1 MANGLTIVALGG
13 NAILRKGERGTVEEQ
28 IAHATEAMAHL
39 APLAAE
45 GSPLLVTHGNGPT
58 VGNLLLRSEAAREI
72 LPPVP
77 LYLCDAE
84 SQGEIG
90 FLLQTALANVFRRR
104 GISRQVVTL
113 LTHVVID
120 KRDPAFVAPTKPI
133 GPFYTSEEAER
144 FRVERGWILREDA
157 HRGWRRVVPSPAPMR
172 IVETGAIGRLAWE
185 GIVVICAGG
194 GGIPVTEREDGTWEG
209 VDAVVDKDS
218 ASALLG
224 KQIGAERLIVLTT
237 ADRVYLHFDS
247 PEQRP
252 IQKMTAAEA
261 RQWMKDGHFA
271 PGSMRPKIRAAVEF
285 LAAGGKE
292 VLIGLPEELEAILA
306 GRAGTRVLP

>member
-1 MANGLTIVALGG
+1 
-13 NAILRKGERGTVEEQ
+13 
-28 IAHATEAMAHL
+28 
-39 APLAAE
+39 
-45 GSPLLVTHGNGPT
+45 
-58 VGNLLLRSEAAREI
+58 
-72 LPPVP
+72 VP

-113 LTHVVID
+113 LTHVVVD
-120 KRDPAFVAPTKPI
+120 PGDPAFSAPTKPI
-133 GPFYTSEEAER
+133 GPFYTAEEAGR
-144 FRVERGWILREDA
+144 FRMERGWILREDA
-157 HRGWRRVVPSPAPMR
+157 HRGWRRVVPSPAPLR
-172 IVETGAIGRLAWE
+172 IMEAEAIGRLAGE
-185 GIVVICAGG
+185 GIIVICAGG
-194 GGIPVTEREDGTWEG
+194 GGIPVTEREDGTLEG

-224 KQIGAERLIVLTT
+224 KQIGAKRLIILTT
-237 ADRVYLHFDS
+237 VDRVCLHFDTT
-247 PEQRP
+247 EQRP
-252 IQKMTAAEA
+252 IAAMSAAEA
-261 RQWMKDGHFA
+261 GRWMEEGHFA

-306 GRAGTRVLP
+306 GRAGTRVVP

>member
-1 MANGLTIVALGG
+1 MTIVAVGG

-28 IAHATEAMAHL
+28 IAHAVEAMAHL
-39 APLAAE
+39 ALLAAE
-45 GSPLLVTHGNGPT
+45 GSPLLLTHGNGPT
-58 VGNLLLRSEAAREI
+58 VGNLLLRSEAARGV

-113 LTHVVID
+113 LTHVVVD
-120 KRDPAFVAPTKPI
+120 PGDPAFSAPTKPI
-133 GPFYTSEEAER
+133 GPFYTAEEAGR
-144 FRVERGWILREDA
+144 FRMERGWILREDA
-157 HRGWRRVVPSPAPMR
+157 HRGWRRVVPSPAPLR
-172 IVETGAIGRLAWE
+172 IMEAEAIGRLAGE
-185 GIVVICAGG
+185 GIIVICAGG
-194 GGIPVTEREDGTWEG
+194 GGIPVTEREDGTLEG

-224 KQIGAERLIVLTT
+224 KQIGAERLIILTT
-237 ADRVYLHFDS
+237 VDRVCLHYDT

-252 IQKMTAAEA
+252 IAAMSAAEA
-261 RQWMKDGHFA
+261 GRWMEEGHFA

-306 GRAGTRVLP
+306 GRAGTRVVP